1 MLSIPLTEIAAN
13 LNEVSWDIIDILT
26 KNETLG
32 YNDLRSKLGLS
43 QEKVNSEI
51 ARLEGALL
59 ISSKVDVKDRRRI
72 LFNLTNYGLSISKSK
87 N

>member
-1 MLSIPLTEIAAN
+1 MSIPLTEIAGN

-26 KNETLG
+26 KNESLG
-32 YNDLRSKLGLS
+32 YNDLRTRLGLS

-59 ISSKVDVKDRRRI
+59 ITSKVDVKDRRRI
-72 LFNLTNYGLSISKSK
+72 LFSLTSYGLKILKHK
-87 N
+87 